1 MTHDQEEVLAATRR
15 FYDAIEDMV
24 SGRGLEALEA
34 AWHHTNRVTGGHPSG
49 EWAEGWEEV
58 LATWKVFAVF
68 GRADRGGS
76 KIRSL
81 RAYVY
86 GEVAYT
92 TCLFVASP
100 GFGGETLACT
110 NVLHRADGVW
120 KIVHHH
126 ADKSPAMGAALER
139 SREKVEARR
148 QRLSDPRARADR

>member
-58 LATWKVFAVF
+58 LGYMEGFCGV
-68 GRADRGGS
+68 RPRGSRGN

-126 ADKSPAMGAALER
+126 ADKSPAMGAALEKIA
-139 SREKVEARR
+139 REG
-148 QRLSDPRARADR
+148 